1 MPKHLA
7 LIILSI
13 FLAVCGQVSLK
24 IGMNKVGEISKVH
37 FSQPFQTLY
46 KMFSNPNVFLGL
58 VLYVFAAIIWL
69 VVLSK
74 VDLSF
79 AYPMM
84 GLSYVLILF
93 ISKIFLKEN
102 VMPLRW
108 FGAILICTGVVL
120 ISRSS
125 S

>member
-7 LIILSI
+7 LIILSVA
-13 FLAVCGQVSLK
+13 LAVCGQVSLK
-24 IGMNKVGEISKVH
+24 IGMNKVGEISATHLSK
-37 FSQPFQTLY
+37 PLQTLI
-46 KMFSNPNVFLGL
+46 KMFSNPNVFFGL
-58 VLYVFAAIIWL
+58 ALYVLAAIIWL

-84 GLSYVLILF
+84 GLSYVFILF
-93 ISKIFLKEN
+93 ISKFFLKEN
-102 VMPLRW
+102 VMSLRW
-108 FGAILICTGVVL
+108 LGAILICVGVVL

-125 S
+125 N